1 MTRPRTACRPP
12 ISTPVVGTGSMQI
25 MRLAVLILAT
35 LVTGHAARA
44 QSDITA
50 DNGFFARL
58 QAGILCVDGTSRHE
72 PAPSTR
78 LGYVNLVD
86 GQIVLGLATRRV
98 PAIPGLAFGVVA
110 NVADVGGQAGVS
122 IVVTHPPMGS
132 DGSTRDVWQNDFV
145 AGEQSS
151 SFFRFEYPE
160 ELVTGD
166 WTIQAEAGTRV
177 FYTARFRVVDPGAM
191 PGFVNPCLEP
201 PPVS

>member
-1 MTRPRTACRPP
+1 MIRSCAACRTP
-12 ISTPVVGTGSMQI
+12 ISTPVERTGSMQA
-25 MRLAVLILAT
+25 MRLFVLILAAI
-35 LVTGHAARA
+35 VTGHAARA
-44 QSDITA
+44 QSDIA
-50 DNGFFARL
+50 GDVGFFDRL

-86 GQIVLGLATRRV
+86 GQIVLGLATQRV
-98 PAIPGLAFGVVA
+98 PAIAGLAFGVVA
-110 NVADVGGQAGVS
+110 NVADTGGQAGVS

-166 WTIQAEAGTRV
+166 WSIQAEAGGRV

-201 PPVS
+201 PPIS

>member
-1 MTRPRTACRPP
+1 
-12 ISTPVVGTGSMQI
+12 MQR
-25 MRLAVLILAT
+25 MRLPALTLAA
-35 LVTGHAARA
+35 LALAHPAWA
-44 QSDITA
+44 QSDITGDA
-50 DNGFFARL
+50 GFFARL
-58 QAGILCVDGTSRHE
+58 QAGILCVDGTGRHE
-72 PAPSTR
+72 PAPETR

-98 PAIPGLAFGVVA
+98 PAIRDLAFGVVA
-110 NVADVGGQAGVS
+110 LVADTGGQAGVS

-145 AGEQSS
+145 AGEQSA

-166 WTIQAEAGTRV
+166 WTIQARAGDKV
-177 FYTARFRVVDPGAM
+177 FYTARFQVVDPGAM

-201 PPVS
+201 PPIS